1 MISTRILTLRSWKRI
16 GYMKFQRIT
25 SARNE
30 SSQTNNTNSNDQ
42 EGKPSKR
49 GLILGVY
56 EKQDKSEGIIF
67 TSSADKF
74 NKVTSGKLQEHLI
87 LSGSSLKKG
96 KNRIFYGLDKEY
108 PCVSVV
114 GLGPKNAGFNE
125 LEEIEEQR
133 ENIRIGVSGGVKQ
146 LQELGVTEAFVDSCG
161 DSEAAAEGASLSLFT
176 YDELKKESSRKP
188 KVDLHLFDS
197 EEASLASWKRG
208 LTEAEGQNLARTLM
222 ETPANIMTPTRF
234 AEHAEEVLSDKGVS
248 VIKRDKA
255 WAESKKME
263 AFLSVAKGSEEPPVF
278 LELAYH
284 GIDKGVKP
292 LVIVGKGITFDSGG
306 ISLKPAAGMEA
317 MRGDMGGAACTI
329 GTIYTLAAL
338 KAPVNVIG
346 LIPLCENMPNGRANK
361 PGDVVT
367 AMNGKT
373 IQIDNTD
380 AEGRLILAD
389 ALCYAC
395 TFNPL
400 SILDMATLT
409 GAIVIALGSGA
420 TAVFTNSFKMWQMIN
435 QAGMRTGDRVWRMPL
450 FQHYTKQ
457 VTESHLADLNNV
469 GKHNRQAGSCTAAAF
484 LKEFV
489 PVDNWLHLDIA
500 GVMENKDEVPY
511 LSKGMSGRPTRTV
524 VEFVQKVFKEKV

>member
-1 MISTRILTLRSWKRI
+1 MICTRILTSRGWKRL
-16 GYMKFQRIT
+16 GYLTFQRLT

-30 SSQTNNTNSNDQ
+30 SFQTYSTKSNDQ
-42 EGKPSKR
+42 EREPPKR
-49 GLILGVY
+49 GLVLGVY
-56 EKQDKSEGIIF
+56 EKQEGEGIIF

-74 NKVTSGKLQEHLI
+74 NKVTNGKLQEHLN

-96 KNRIFYGLDKEY
+96 KNRIFYGLDQEY

-114 GLGPKNAGFNE
+114 SLGPKNAGFNE
-125 LEEIEEQR
+125 LEEIEEQS
-133 ENIRIGVSGGVKQ
+133 ENIRIGVS
-146 LQELGVTEAFVDSCG
+146 
-161 DSEAAAEGASLSLFT
+161 AAAEGASLCLFT

-188 KVDLHLFDS
+188 KVGLHLFDS
-197 EEASLASWKRG
+197 EEVSTTYWKRG
-208 LTEAEGQNLARTLM
+208 LTGAEGQNIARTLM
-222 ETPANIMTPTRF
+222 ETPANLMTPTRF
-234 AEHAEEVLSDKGVS
+234 AERAEAILSDKGVS

-255 WAESKKME
+255 WAESKKMG
-263 AFLSVAKGSEEPPVF
+263 AFLSVAKGSEEPPIF
-278 LELAYH
+278 LELSYH
-284 GIDKGVKP
+284 GINKGARP
-292 LVIVGKGITFDSGG
+292 FVIVGKGITFDSGG

-317 MRGDMGGAACTI
+317 MRGDMGGAACTV
-329 GTIYTLAAL
+329 GTIFTLAAL

-346 LIPLCENMPNGRANK
+346 LIPLCENMPSGRASK

-373 IQIDNTD
+373 IQVDNTD

-395 TFNPL
+395 SFNP
-400 SILDMATLT
+400 SSVLDMATLT
-409 GAIVIALGSGA
+409 GAMMIALGSGA
-420 TAVFTNSFKMWQMIN
+420 TGVFTNSFKMWQLIN
-435 QAGMRTGDRVWRMPL
+435 KAGMKTGDRVWRMPL

-457 VTESHLADLNNV
+457 VTESHLADLNNI
-469 GKHNRQAGSCTAAAF
+469 GKHKGQAGSCTAAAF

-489 PVDNWLHLDIA
+489 PVDSWLHLDIA

-524 VEFVQKVFKEKV
+524 VEFVQNVFKENI